1 MMTRM
6 STSPAAR
13 PQTPAEPAATP
24 APMRTLPLLV
34 RSVFGGTL
42 MGLANL
48 VPGISGGTMLLA
60 VGIYPRFIA
69 AISEVT
75 TFRFRKHSLLTLAGV
90 GIAAALAIGGL
101 AGVVKD
107 LVVDHRWIMY
117 AIFIGL
123 TLGGVPLV
131 WRLIGTGRT
140 RATWAGAAIGFVG
153 MVLIALAQMQGGG
166 SPNRDGAL
174 FLLVAGVAGASAMIL
189 PGISGGYLLLLL
201 GAYVPILA
209 GIDAFKDALRARQLD
224 ALVEVGL
231 NVVLPVGIGV
241 LVGIVAVSNLL
252 RWTLDRHRQA
262 TLGVLLGLLLGAVAG
277 LWPFQ
282 QGVPPQPGTVI
293 KGQTVQADADGRLVL
308 SGTRRPLK
316 PEDYPTEVFRPSPT
330 QLAGALALILA
341 GFGAT
346 ILVDRLGNEERPAE
360 GASD

>member
-1 MMTRM
+1 M
-6 STSPAAR
+6 SNAPAPR
-13 PQTPAEPAATP
+13 PQIPTEPADTP
-24 APMRTLPLLV
+24 MPIKALPLFG

-75 TFRFRKHSLLTLAGV
+75 TFRFRKLSLLTLAGV
-90 GIAAALAIGGL
+90 GLAAAVAIGGL

-131 WRLIGTGRT
+131 WRLIGSERT
-140 RATWAGAAIGFVG
+140 SATWVGTSVGFVG

-166 SPNRDGAL
+166 SANRDGVL
-174 FLLVAGVAGASAMIL
+174 FLFVAGVVGASAMIL

-209 GIDAFKDALRARQLD
+209 GIDAFKDALQARQLD
-224 ALVEVGL
+224 VLVEVGL
-231 NVVLPVGIGV
+231 KVILPVGIGV
-241 LVGIVAVSNLL
+241 LIGIVAVSNLL
-252 RWTLDRHRQA
+252 RWTLERHRQA

-282 QGVPPQPGTVI
+282 HGVPPQPGTVI
-293 KGQTVQADADGRLVL
+293 KGQTVLADTDGRLVL
-308 SGTRRPLK
+308 SETRQTVWA
-316 PEDYPTEVFRPSPT
+316 EDYPTEVFRPSPA
-330 QLAGALALILA
+330 QLAGAFALIVA
-341 GFGAT
+341 GFCAT
-346 ILVDRLGNEERPAE
+346 ILVDRLGNEERAPE
-360 GASD
+360 